1 MTLAILSAL
10 PEEQHGLLDL
20 LHAPVCVRHA
30 GRDFWQGTWHGTPV
44 VLALAGIGKVA
55 AATTATVLVERL
67 RLSVS
72 FSPVWRVAWAT
83 VYGWVTWWWPR
94 RCCST
99 TWTRHRCSRALK
111 CRCTASRTL
120 RRMQR

>member
-44 VLALAGIGKVA
+44 AQARAGTAEVAVEA
-55 AATTATVLVERL
+55 AAPA
-67 RLSVS
+67 
-72 FSPVWRVAWAT
+72 
-83 VYGWVTWWWPR
+83 PR
-94 RCCST
+94 P
-99 TWTRHRCSRALK
+99 A
-111 CRCTASRTL
+111 
-120 RRMQR
+120 

>member
-55 AATTATVLVERL
+55 AATTATVLVERFAAERIVFTGVAGGL
-67 RLSVS
+67 GDGVRVGDVVGG
-72 FSPVWRVAWAT
+72 PVA
-83 VYGWVTWWWPR
+83 YSHLPLP
-94 RCCST
+94 T
-99 TWTRHRCSRALK
+99 TRQA
-111 CRCTASRTL
+111 
-120 RRMQR
+120 

>member
-30 GRDFWQGTWHGTPV
+30 GRDFGQGTWHGTPV

-55 AATTATVLVERL
+55 AATTATVLVERFAAERIVFTGVAEGL
-67 RLSVS
+67 GDGV
-72 FSPVWRVAWAT
+72 RVGDGVVAQTLLQHGMDAAPLF
-83 VYGWVTWWWPR
+83 PR
-94 RCCST
+94 FEVP
-99 TWTRHRCSRALK
+99 L
-111 CRCTASRTL
+111 
-120 RRMQR
+120 